1 MNSRYRTYGGLHQNT
16 YGNYGG
22 LYQNPNQQIDRLNER
37 ISFNSQQITDKLNL
51 EISGMK
57 RKYDDYHKKLADDIE
72 DLKNKASDDSYKR
85 LSSQFEKI
93 KSDVI
98 CIQNK
103 FDIDVKKVADDVD
116 DLKILFLQ
124 NKLEVK
130 DNVIH
135 FLKKRRIDKKEK
147 KEILEKVEKQEGRQ
161 RELEE
166 RQRELE
172 ERQRNY
178 ERVLQYNFPTLKY
191 SNEETLLRTE
201 SSATFKTS
209 SDCIS
214 MNTKKQPCNVETDKC
229 SEEEEEEEE
238 EEDGCSEEEE
248 EEEEDGCSEEEE
260 EEEEDGCSEEE
271 EELSL
276 IHI

>member
-135 FLKKRRIDKKEK
+135 
-147 KEILEKVEKQEGRQ
+147 
-161 RELEE
+161 
-166 RQRELE
+166 
-172 ERQRNY
+172 
-178 ERVLQYNFPTLKY
+178 
-191 SNEETLLRTE
+191 
-201 SSATFKTS
+201 
-209 SDCIS
+209 
-214 MNTKKQPCNVETDKC
+214 
-229 SEEEEEEEE
+229 
-238 EEDGCSEEEE
+238 
-248 EEEEDGCSEEEE
+248 
-260 EEEEDGCSEEE
+260 
-271 EELSL
+271 LSL